1 MYLRDI
7 LLSDG
12 IRWGLASVAKYSV
25 SQRGGGKRIVN
36 LKKTWV
42 AVSNKSLSP
51 DNNFFYMNFFY
62 TGPPLKS

>member
-1 MYLRDI
+1 M
-7 LLSDG
+7 
-12 IRWGLASVAKYSV
+12 
-25 SQRGGGKRIVN
+25 N

-42 AVSNKSLSP
+42 TVRNKSLSP

>member
-25 SQRGGGKRIVN
+25 SQRGHRGGEERE
-36 LKKTWV
+36 L
-42 AVSNKSLSP
+42 
-51 DNNFFYMNFFY
+51 
-62 TGPPLKS
+62 